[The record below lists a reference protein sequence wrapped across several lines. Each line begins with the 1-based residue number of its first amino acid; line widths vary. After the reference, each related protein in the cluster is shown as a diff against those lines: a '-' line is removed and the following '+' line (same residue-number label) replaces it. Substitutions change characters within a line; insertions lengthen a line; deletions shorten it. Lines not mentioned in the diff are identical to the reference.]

1 MEKTNL
7 HLEVGIELYLTL
19 DMNIKNWNVNFRPW
33 YHWYGRWKS
42 NITKF
47 VGDAELEIATQFGK
61 HFIRW
66 SIIRL
71 VLLKGNIQLNY
82 VFPIHGHLRVTLKF
96 FKVTETLI
104 DYNVKQ
110 TTIGIRVSFANW

>member
-33 YHWYGRWKS
+33 YRFPDTEDENP

-47 VGDAELEIATQFGK
+47 VGDA
-61 HFIRW
+61 
-66 SIIRL
+66 S
-71 VLLKGNIQLNY
+71 
-82 VFPIHGHLRVTLKF
+82 
-96 FKVTETLI
+96 
-104 DYNVKQ
+104 
-110 TTIGIRVSFANW
+110 